1 MTKSEISA
9 VVEAVVALL
18 AEQNGDSEPE
28 APKEIKTQPKAVK
41 RTKAENKVLWRQVQG
56 KVRKAGNAKTKVLA
70 KGFLREAQKMTPL
83 MWTSVHT
90 QIVNKGVALGVRV

>member
-90 QIVNKGVALGVRV
+90 QIVNKGVALGVKA

>member
-18 AEQNGDSEPE
+18 AEQEEPKAE
-28 APKEIKTQPKAVK
+28 EPKAEVAQPKAVK
-41 RTKAENKVLWRQVQG
+41 RTKAQNKVLWRQVQG

-90 QIVNKGVALGVRV
+90 QIVNKGVALGVKV